1 MRTLR
6 WGTIVCCLLG
16 QLTVSGC
23 GSAIRDTV
31 HTLSCGDGTV
41 KPLAAVTESERGET
55 IAPALAA
62 IDDLWAGPMSVSL
75 RCPERPALRIT
86 VTVAAPQ
93 VTDFVSYGP
102 PPDGGD
108 GAPYRCSDAADGKGR
123 LSVDGLVVD
132 GAAITVA
139 TVPFFVVI
147 KNDSSSTLVEGRA
160 QLDLTGTAWKLCF
173 IDYGIDRDARP
184 YGMIGFS
191 RPVKNGGEGMACEM
205 TDITPDDLG
214 SPD

>member
-1 MRTLR
+1 MR
-6 WGTIVCCLLG
+6 WVTIACCLLG

-31 HTLSCGDGTV
+31 HSSSCGDGTV
-41 KPLAAVTESERGET
+41 KPLADVPEAERGET

-86 VTVAAPQ
+86 LTVAAPE
-93 VTDFVSYGP
+93 VTDFVAYGP
-102 PPDGGD
+102 PADGGD
-108 GAPYRCSDAADGKGR
+108 GTLYRCPDAAAGPGR
-123 LSVDGLVVD
+123 LSVDGLIVD

-147 KNDSSSTLVEGRA
+147 KNDPSSTLVEGRA
-160 QLDLTGTAWKLCF
+160 QLDLTGTDWKLGT

-205 TDITPDDLG
+205 TDITPGDLG
-214 SPD
+214 SLD